1 MITHLHAKNFK
12 SWRDTGEMRLAPL
25 TGLFGPNSSGKTGIL
40 QMLLLLKQ
48 TAESTDRSRVLHLG
62 DQRTYADLGTT
73 YDVTHQHTLPE
84 TMYFSVGWKPSKP
97 LRILDPQGAKGTTLF
112 KIEALNFEAD
122 IAVAEDTIAV
132 SRFAYDFNDR
142 GQENRFGMQR
152 QEEQRDYDLI
162 VQGHPQIEGLENLV
176 FPRDFTKPDDY
187 DLIVQGYE
195 MKRTPGRPWPLP
207 APVKCYG
214 FPDRVNADYQN
225 AGFLSSLA
233 LAFEEL
239 MHGVYYLGPL
249 RAYPYRTYGWSG
261 EQPQDVGRRGDYTV
275 AALLAARKRGTLIS
289 RGSGRKRQTLEE
301 RVAQWLK
308 DLGVIHS
315 FEVRQVAPNRKE
327 YEVRVRTTAQAAEV
341 SLLDVGFGVS
351 QVLPVLTLCYYAPK
365 GSTIILEQPEIHL
378 HPSVQAG
385 LADVFVDAI
394 KWREVQIIVESHSE
408 HLLRRLQRRIAE
420 EELLAEDTALYF
432 TTFSNSESHLS
443 PLALDLFGN
452 ITNWPQGF
460 FGDAMGDM
468 VAMSEAEMRRRQEPV
483 A

>member
-1 MITHLHAKNFK
+1 MMITRLRAQNFK
-12 SWRDTGEMRLAPL
+12 SWRDTGDMRLAPL
-25 TGLFGPNSSGKTGIL
+25 TGLFGANSSGKTAIL

-62 DQRTYADLGTT
+62 DQRTYVDLGTI
-73 YDVTHQHTLPE
+73 YDVVYQHALPE
-84 TMYFSVGWKPSKP
+84 ALYFSVGWKPSKP
-97 LRILDPQGAKGTTLF
+97 LRILNPQGVKDTTLF
-112 KIEALNFEAD
+112 TIKDLNFETD
-122 IAVAEDTIAV
+122 IAVAEDVITV
-132 SRFAYDFNDR
+132 SRFAYDFTTR
-142 GQENRFGMQR
+142 GQENEFGMQR
-152 QEEQRDYDLI
+152 REEQ
-162 VQGHPQIEGLENLV
+162 N
-176 FPRDFTKPDDY
+176 DY
-187 DLIVQGYE
+187 DLIVQGYD

-207 APVKCYG
+207 APIKCYG

-239 MHGVYYLGPL
+239 MHGIYYLGPL
-249 RAYPYRTYGWSG
+249 RAYPGRTYGWSG
-261 EQPQDVGRRGDYTV
+261 EQPQDVGRQGEDTI
-275 AALLAARKRGTLIS
+275 AALLAARKRGTRIS

-308 DLGVIHS
+308 DLGMIHS
-315 FEVRQVAPNRKE
+315 FEVRQIAPNRKE
-327 YEVRVRTTAQAAEV
+327 YEVKVRTTAQASEV

-351 QVLPVLTLCYYAPK
+351 QVLPVLALCYYAPK

-394 KWREVQIIVESHSE
+394 KWRNVQIIVESHSE

-420 EELLAEDTALYF
+420 EKLPAEKAALYF
-432 TTFSNSESHLS
+432 TIFKDGESHLN
-443 PLALDLFGN
+443 PLDLDMFGN
-452 ITNWPQGF
+452 ITNWPQAF

-468 VAMSEAEMRRRQEPV
+468 VAMTKAEMRRCQEP
-483 A
+483 AA

>member
-1 MITHLHAKNFK
+1 MITYLHAKNFK

-25 TGLFGPNSSGKTGIL
+25 TGLFGANSSGKTGIL

-62 DQRTYADLGTT
+62 DQRTYADLGTI
-73 YDVTHQHTLPE
+73 YDVVHQHALPE
-84 TMYFSVGWKPSKP
+84 AMYFSVGWKPFEP
-97 LRILDPQGAKGTTLF
+97 LHILNPQEAKGTTLF
-112 KIEALNFEAD
+112 RIEALNFEAD

-132 SRFAYDFNDR
+132 SWFTYNFTDR
-142 GQENRFGMQR
+142 GQENKFGMQR
-152 QEEQRDYDLI
+152 QEEQNDYELI
-162 VQGHPQIEGLENLV
+162 VQ
-176 FPRDFTKPDDY
+176 RPDM
-187 DLIVQGYE
+187 

-239 MHGVYYLGPL
+239 MHGIYYLGPL
-249 RAYPYRTYGWSG
+249 RAYPHRTYGWSG
-261 EQPQDVGRRGDYTV
+261 EQPQDVGRQGDDTV
-275 AALLAARKRGTLIS
+275 AALLAARKRGTLIG
-289 RGSGRKRQTLEE
+289 RGAGRKRQALEE

-315 FEVRQVAPNRKE
+315 FKVRQVAPGRKE
-327 YEVRVRTTAQAAEV
+327 YEVKVRTTVQAAEV

-420 EELLAEDTALYF
+420 EKLLAEDTALYF

-468 VAMSEAEMRRRQEPV
+468 VAMTEAEMRRRQEPV

>member
-1 MITHLHAKNFK
+1 MMITHLHAKNFK
-12 SWRDTGEMRLAPL
+12 SWRDTKEMRLAPL
-25 TGLFGPNSSGKTGIL
+25 TGLFGANSSGKTGIL

-62 DQRTYADLGTT
+62 DQRTYVDLGTI
-73 YDVTHQHTLPE
+73 YDVVHQHVLPE
-84 TMYFSVGWKPSKP
+84 AMYFSVGWKPSRP
-97 LRILDPQGAKGTTLF
+97 LRIENPQRAKGTTLF
-112 KIEALNFEAD
+112 TIKALNFAAD

-132 SRFAYDFNDR
+132 SRFAYDFTDR
-142 GQENRFGMQR
+142 GQENKFGMLR
-152 QEEQRDYDLI
+152 QEEENDYELI
-162 VQGHPQIEGLENLV
+162 A
-176 FPRDFTKPDDY
+176 
-187 DLIVQGYE
+187 QGYE

-239 MHGVYYLGPL
+239 MHGIYYLGPL
-249 RAYPYRTYGWSG
+249 RAYPGRTYGWSG
-261 EQPQDVGRRGDYTV
+261 EQPQDVGRRGEDSV
-275 AALLAARKRGTLIS
+275 AALLAARKRGTFIG
-289 RGSGRKRQTLEE
+289 RGRGRDRQTLEE

-327 YEVRVRTTAQAAEV
+327 YEVRVRTTAKAAEV

-394 KWREVQIIVESHSE
+394 KWRKVQIIVESHSE
-408 HLLRRLQRRIAE
+408 HLLRRLQRLIAE
-420 EELLAEDTALYF
+420 EKLLAKNTALYF
-432 TTFSNSESHLS
+432 TTFSNSESHLN
-443 PLALDLFGN
+443 PLTLDLFGN

-468 VAMSEAEMRRRQEPV
+468 MAMTEAEMRRRQEPV